1 MNYWPAGICN
11 LSECFEPLLCMLEE
25 MSEAGKETA
34 KNYFHCRGWVA
45 NHNVDIWRQTEPV
58 AGLAKYA
65 YWPMGG
71 VWLSAQIFDYYKYTG
86 IGIC

>member
-1 MNYWPAGICN
+1 
-11 LSECFEPLLCMLEE
+11 MLEE

-86 IGIC
+86 NRNLLKNRIYPVMSGAAGFVWTG